1 MNTHIQRRFLLPAC
15 LLALLVTGCGP
26 SDITPSESLASASD
40 DSALEHAQKHLDPKY
55 VCPMHPQI
63 VRDEEGTCP
72 ICGMDLVA
80 KMVDAEIGRASC
92 RERV

>member
-40 DSALEHAQKHLDPKY
+40 DSTACLWAVAAGRRLPLSRSRTRMDDLPSPVLERE
-55 VCPMHPQI
+55 PMPMMET
-63 VRDEEGTCP
+63 R
-72 ICGMDLVA
+72 
-80 KMVDAEIGRASC
+80 
-92 RERV
+92 